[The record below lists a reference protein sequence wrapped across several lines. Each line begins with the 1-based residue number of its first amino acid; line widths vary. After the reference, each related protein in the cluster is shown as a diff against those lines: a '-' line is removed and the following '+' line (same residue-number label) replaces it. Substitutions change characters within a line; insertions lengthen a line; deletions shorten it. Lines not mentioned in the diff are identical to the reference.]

1 MKEKHTS
8 TLFLELEKNGSFIKF
23 ADKNEENFVHS
34 DFSEYINQLSREKEI
49 APVQIIKNAQIDR
62 VYGHQLFSGTRKP
75 SRDKVLQLAFGLGL
89 SLEETQKL
97 LRMADK
103 GSLYPKIKRDAAIVY
118 GLNHQMQMSE
128 MQELL
133 FSLDLPIIGGEV

>member
-1 MKEKHTS
+1 MKEKRTS
-8 TLFLELEKNGSFIKF
+8 ALFLELEKNGTFAKF
-23 ADKNEENFVHS
+23 AEIHEESFVHS
-34 DFSEYINQLSREKEI
+34 EFSEYINRLSREKEM
-49 APVQIIKNAQIDR
+49 APIQIIKNAQIDR

-75 SRDKVLQLAFGLGL
+75 SRDKALQLAFGFGL

-103 GSLYPKIKRDAAIVY
+103 SSLYPKIKRDAAIIY
-118 GLNHQMQMSE
+118 GLNNRMQISE

-133 FSLDLPIIGGEV
+133 FSLDIPVIGGGA